1 MPASWR
7 GCLASQLASELAGLA
22 SLLAHVA
29 ACIRA
34 RVDRGASALAG
45 PAGLPGGLGLA
56 GFGLAWVWL
65 AFLRISARF
74 RFDFWIWLDFGWIWL
89 GFQLDFVLDVVLSLS
104 FNRIFI
110 NSRLS

>member
-1 MPASWR
+1 MHTSQSGQGSECAGWASW
-7 GCLASQLASELAGLA
+7 
-22 SLLAHVA
+22 A
-29 ACIRA
+29 AWRA
-34 RVDRGASALAG
+34 W
-45 PAGLPGGLGLA
+45 LGLA

-89 GFQLDFVLDVVLSLS
+89 GFQLDFVLDVALSLS